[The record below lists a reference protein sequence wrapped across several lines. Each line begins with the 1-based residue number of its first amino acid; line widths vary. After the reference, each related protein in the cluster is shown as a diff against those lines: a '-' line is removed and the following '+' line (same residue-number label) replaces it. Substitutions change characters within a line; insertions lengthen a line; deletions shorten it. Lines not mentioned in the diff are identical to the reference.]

1 MASREPNQTG
11 PCGICKKFRPNHPYQ
26 RCPKMR
32 CHNPECGRYGHN
44 RFDCEYIKCYACGKP
59 GHRSTVCQA
68 SYEERRAHEIA
79 RRRGRPNRP
88 TGAFPIRLMTG
99 EERTADQRGVDLRP
113 RATYASITRPSTPTP
128 TSSLPTSTAST
139 NLATKTTSTTT
150 TTTSGNNPITIS
162 TSKPEKLTIVIDND
176 AAASSSEAAEAGAA
190 GGQQVD
196 KVEAVCNMI
205 QQYGDLES
213 LDGELQVLEEKE
225 RGLERAKQ
233 EELEAVE
240 EKYAKLT
247 AEIQEKRAVLIE
259 RQTEARTWRAVGENF
274 RQVVNWQFKRLPAER
289 EKSECEAMEE
299 SEESDNGDVDEI
311 LGDGSM
317 ENESSG
323 KDESSELPNQ
333 ESSELPNQEMDEA
346 SQISENESSVQE
358 GQDVTSETSA
368 EPAQDM
374 ALSDTSHE
382 DVQVSVDDETVEL
395 VESAAT
401 SSLSRTFRELGD
413 KLATKLTRLTKK

>member
-1 MASREPNQTG
+1 M
-11 PCGICKKFRPNHPYQ
+11 
-26 RCPKMR
+26 
-32 CHNPECGRYGHN
+32 
-44 RFDCEYIKCYACGKP
+44 
-59 GHRSTVCQA
+59 
-68 SYEERRAHEIA
+68 
-79 RRRGRPNRP
+79 
-88 TGAFPIRLMTG
+88 
-99 EERTADQRGVDLRP
+99 
-113 RATYASITRPSTPTP
+113 
-128 TSSLPTSTAST
+128 
-139 NLATKTTSTTT
+139 
-150 TTTSGNNPITIS
+150 
-162 TSKPEKLTIVIDND
+162 
-176 AAASSSEAAEAGAA
+176 
-190 GGQQVD
+190 
-196 KVEAVCNMI
+196 
-205 QQYGDLES
+205 
-213 LDGELQVLEEKE
+213 LEEQE
-225 RGLERAKQ
+225 RGLEQAKQ
-233 EELEAVE
+233 AEIEAVE

-247 AEIQEKRAVLIE
+247 AEIQEKRAVLVE
-259 RQTEARTWRAVGENF
+259 RQTEARTWKAVGENF
-274 RQVVNWQFKRLPAER
+274 RQVVNWQ
-289 EKSECEAMEE
+289 SESEAMEE
-299 SEESDNGDVDEI
+299 SEESDNGDIDEI

-323 KDESSELPNQ
+323 KD

>member
-1 MASREPNQTG
+1 M
-11 PCGICKKFRPNHPYQ
+11 
-26 RCPKMR
+26 
-32 CHNPECGRYGHN
+32 
-44 RFDCEYIKCYACGKP
+44 
-59 GHRSTVCQA
+59 
-68 SYEERRAHEIA
+68 
-79 RRRGRPNRP
+79 
-88 TGAFPIRLMTG
+88 
-99 EERTADQRGVDLRP
+99 
-113 RATYASITRPSTPTP
+113 
-128 TSSLPTSTAST
+128 
-139 NLATKTTSTTT
+139 
-150 TTTSGNNPITIS
+150 
-162 TSKPEKLTIVIDND
+162 
-176 AAASSSEAAEAGAA
+176 
-190 GGQQVD
+190 
-196 KVEAVCNMI
+196 
-205 QQYGDLES
+205 
-213 LDGELQVLEEKE
+213 LEEQE
-225 RGLERAKQ
+225 RGLEQAKQ
-233 EELEAVE
+233 AEIEAVE

-247 AEIQEKRAVLIE
+247 AEIQEKRAVLVE
-259 RQTEARTWRAVGENF
+259 RQTEARTWKAVGENF
-274 RQVVNWQFKRLPAER
+274 RQVVNWQ
-289 EKSECEAMEE
+289 SESEAMEE

-346 SQISENESSVQE
+346 SQISEDESSVQE